1 MRQAVQGSAISLD
14 WRATIRDMEDRSVPA
29 PSVSAGSWPQIAI
42 EHEDDLFRHLTDLR
56 HRSYEGAVGR
66 EETVVRYREACRLLS
81 PIVEEILETMSQ
93 NLLAG
98 TGRVERIETD
108 SETDGQ
114 AATWSLTWPDQEVAK
129 VRKTGKPLE
138 PVSVVGRLRFQHIH
152 GHLGGSYF
160 GDWPMQI
167 VNEDDAR
174 RQAPVVL
181 SIVEAE
187 FHQRVFESGGEW
199 RLIPAYCTSI
209 GEESLA
215 MHKEVVDKPR

>member
-1 MRQAVQGSAISLD
+1 MGNRQDS
-14 WRATIRDMEDRSVPA
+14 A

-56 HRSYEGAVGR
+56 HVSYEGAVGR

-93 NLLAG
+93 RLLEG
-98 TGRVERIETD
+98 TGRVERTETD

-114 AATWSLTWPDQEVAK
+114 AVTWSLTWPDQDLAR
-129 VRKTGKPLE
+129 VRKTGEPLG
-138 PVSVVGRLRFQHIH
+138 PVSVVGRLRFEHIH

-174 RQAPVVL
+174 RQAPIVL

-187 FHQRVFESGGEW
+187 FHQRVFESGGVW

-209 GEESLA
+209 GEASLA
-215 MHKEVVDKPR
+215 MQEEVVEKPR